1 MMNPDK
7 VKEFAMNIAGKR
19 AAASAILLTY
29 LGDEL
34 GIWPALAGA
43 GPVNSVELA
52 ERTGLAERYL
62 REWLA
67 AQAVAGHVTYDPA
80 TGRFELPAEHAAVL
94 ADESS
99 PAFQGGGQEAAVAFY
114 MAVDKIANAFRTGEG
129 VAWHDHDSRMF
140 TGTARFFGPLYRAS
154 VVDQWLPALDGV
166 VDRLRSGAHV
176 LDVGCGHGRS
186 TILMAEAF
194 PNSHFMGVDYHEE
207 SVLAAREAAAK
218 AGVDD
223 RVEFLVAEADA
234 YPAGSWDLICFF
246 DALHDMG
253 DPVGA
258 AARARS
264 SLAEGGAVMV
274 VEPFATDWLETS
286 IGNPVALSYYTAST
300 IVCVPNS
307 MAQNGAALGAQAG
320 PRRIT
325 EVLEAAGFGTVR
337 RALET
342 DFNLVLEARA

>member
-52 ERTGLAERYL
+52 
-62 REWLA
+62 
-67 AQAVAGHVTYDPA
+67 
-80 TGRFELPAEHAAVL
+80 
-94 ADESS
+94 
-99 PAFQGGGQEAAVAFY
+99 
-114 MAVDKIANAFRTGEG
+114 
-129 VAWHDHDSRMF
+129 
-140 TGTARFFGPLYRAS
+140 
-154 VVDQWLPALDGV
+154 
-166 VDRLRSGAHV
+166 
-176 LDVGCGHGRS
+176 
-186 TILMAEAF
+186 
-194 PNSHFMGVDYHEE
+194 
-207 SVLAAREAAAK
+207 
-218 AGVDD
+218 
-223 RVEFLVAEADA
+223 DA

-264 SLAEGGAVMV
+264 SPAEGGAVMV